1 MHEVTFEAVPGKA
14 GHHRPLTVEI
24 TADTLILRW
33 LHDAPWHIPLERI
46 NWVSEEGDP
55 EAFSYRPS
63 FVTLHYDD
71 PWGRPAT
78 LTLASWEPAHAL
90 VAAIVRAREARMA
103 RLNWSFSG
111 R

>member
-1 MHEVTFEAVPGKA
+1 MGEA

-33 LHDAPWHIPLERI
+33 LHDAPW
-46 NWVSEEGDP
+46 N
-55 EAFSYRPS
+55 
-63 FVTLHYDD
+63 DD

-78 LTLASWEPAHAL
+78 ITPARWEPAHAL
-90 VAAIVRAREARMA
+90 VAAIIRAREARMA